1 MANVLL
7 IGSIEPYSGKSA
19 ITVGLA
25 TTLQQQGFSIA
36 YGKPLGS
43 CSQADCSTEEADP
56 DLHFIR
62 QILNLSAAELPPTV
76 LQLSGKTFLHRLQ
89 NPQAQ
94 SVYLTPLQEYVAQSK
109 ADLILLEGPGN
120 LSEGHIFRLS
130 LPDLAKQLDAP
141 VLLIARYHSILILDA
156 ILAAQQVL
164 QGYLAGVLINDVA
177 SDYVSMVQKE
187 VTPFLEANGIP
198 VLGALPSHRILRSIS
213 VSELVQHLKAEVL
226 CCSDR
231 LDLLVEDFT
240 VGAMNVNAALKY
252 FRQSEHKAVITGG
265 DRTDIQM
272 AALETSTLCLILT
285 GQLPLDLR
293 IRGRAEEL
301 GVPILSVNL
310 DTFAT
315 IKQIEQIFG
324 QVRLHE
330 AIKVRCIQDLIS
342 GNFDFARLYAH
353 LDLTQSLVSSLS

>member
-1 MANVLL
+1 V
-7 IGSIEPYSGKSA
+7 
-19 ITVGLA
+19 
-25 TTLQQQGFSIA
+25 
-36 YGKPLGS
+36 
-43 CSQADCSTEEADP
+43 DP

-62 QILNLSAAELPPTV
+62 GILNLSSDDLPPTV
-76 LQLSGKTFLHRLQ
+76 LQLSSKTFLHRLQ
-89 NPQAQ
+89 NPDAK
-94 SVYLTPLQEYVAQSK
+94 SVYLTPLQEYIAHSK
-109 ADLILLEGPGN
+109 ADVILLEGPGN

-130 LPDLAKQLDAP
+130 LPDLAKQLEAP
-141 VLLIARYHSILILDA
+141 VILIARYHSILVLDTL
-156 ILAAQQVL
+156 LAAQQVL

-177 SDYVSMVQKE
+177 ACYESTVQKE
-187 VTPFLEANGIP
+187 VKPFLESNGIP
-198 VLGALPSHRILRSIS
+198 VLGILPSHRILRSLS
-213 VSELVQHLKAEVL
+213 VSELVKHLNAEVL
-226 CCSDR
+226 CCGDR

-285 GQLPLDLR
+285 GKLPLDLR
-293 IRGRAEEL
+293 IRARAEEL

-330 AIKVRCIQDLIS
+330 AIKVRCIQDLMS
-342 GNFDFARLYAH
+342 QNFDFTQLYTH
-353 LDLTQSLVSSLS
+353 LDLTQPLVSRRV